1 MDLLTSPATPG
12 WYGKLPSTGDFASR
26 RLSHEL
32 IEAWDAWLAE
42 EIGELRQQYPEQ
54 WLQAYLESPTWRF
67 VLGAGVL
74 GACQSTPMAGVLMPS
89 VDRVGRY
96 FPLSIMAPLPCLPHG
111 AEQADALLNWLHA
124 LDDIAADAL
133 QDDWPIDDL
142 EQSLTRLPVPQWAE
156 TPPELRGPLAQ
167 LASGEASMI
176 ALPLPDTRS
185 AMAQSLGQALWGW
198 GLQAA
203 PHGVL
208 ARQLTPGLAWWWSEP
223 LATLPDQPSRQ
234 TLLSRGLP
242 SGQDFSHLLGASSH
256 GGMGGASLLGDTSPS
271 DSPGA

>member
-1 MDLLTSPATPG
+1 
-12 WYGKLPSTGDFASR
+12 
-26 RLSHEL
+26 
-32 IEAWDAWLAE
+32 
-42 EIGELRQQYPEQ
+42 
-54 WLQAYLESPTWRF
+54 

-74 GACQSTPMAGVLMPS
+74 GTCQSQPMAGVLMPS

-96 FPLSIMAPLPCLPHG
+96 FPLSIMAPLPGLPYG
-111 AEQADALLNWLHA
+111 ADQADALLNWLHA

-142 EQSLTRLPVPQWAE
+142 EQSLTRLPVPQWPE
-156 TPPELRGPLAQ
+156 TPAELRGPLAQ
-167 LASGEASMI
+167 LASGETGMI
-176 ALPLPDTRS
+176 ALPLPDTRC
-185 AMAQSLGQALWGW
+185 AMAQGLGQALWGW

-208 ARQLTPGLAWWWSEP
+208 GRQLSPGLAWWWSEP
-223 LATLPDQPSRQ
+223 LSTQPDQPSRQ

-242 SGQDFSHLLGASSH
+242 SGLDFSQLLGASSH
-256 GGMGGASLLGDTSPS
+256 GGMAGASLLGDTSPS